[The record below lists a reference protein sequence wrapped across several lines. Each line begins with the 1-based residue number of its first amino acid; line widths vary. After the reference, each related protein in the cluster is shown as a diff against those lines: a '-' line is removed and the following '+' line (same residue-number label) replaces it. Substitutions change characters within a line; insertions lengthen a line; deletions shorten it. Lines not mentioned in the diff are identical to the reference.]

1 MPSPR
6 PHIRNR
12 FVLIGDIVLI
22 IVSVLGSFALRLDVE
37 ELPFYFPAVVLM
49 SAVALAIKIPVY
61 YFFGLYRRLW
71 IYASTGELRLIT
83 VAVTSASVLVSGVML
98 LLISAGRVLPGMPRS
113 ALGIDWLLSLV
124 LIGGSRFALRILA
137 EQSMVSR
144 ANGKGKR
151 ALIIGAGDAGAL
163 VVRELQKTSQLN
175 LVPVGFLDDDSAKQ
189 KHAIHGVTVIGAVSD
204 LASAIDLHRVD
215 EVIIAIPSA
224 PGGLVRMVND
234 VCRLKGITSRTMPG
248 MYELIGGKVSVNR
261 LREVDITDLL
271 RREPVRVNDEAVGAA
286 LADKRVLVTG
296 AGGSIGR
303 ELCRQ
308 IARRNPFEL
317 VLLGHGENSIFE
329 ILLELREDYPN
340 LLLSPVIADI
350 RNEERLSQVFQQHEP
365 HVVFHAAA
373 HKHVPLM
380 EVNIVEAVTNNVI
393 GTRNVTQV
401 ALAHDVERFVLIS
414 TDKAVRP
421 SSIYGAT
428 KRLAEMIVLDASKQV
443 DTYTSIQADK
453 ANTQY
458 EVRSPALSRRAEPVE
473 AEVEGTHNAFT
484 VVRFG
489 NVLGSRGSIIPIF
502 KNQIANGGPVTITH
516 PDMYRF
522 FMTIPEAVYLV
533 LQAASI
539 ETGGET
545 FVLNMGEPVRILD
558 LAEDLI
564 RLSGLEPH
572 RDIEIS
578 YTGIRAGEKL
588 TEELWDEGT
597 PLVKTL
603 HPDIFQLDNDA
614 SLPSPNLIQAIDSL
628 TRLCHSADTD
638 AIITLLDELIPGSS
652 IRESPKADI
661 TSII

>member
-1 MPSPR
+1 MRPR
-6 PHIRNR
+6 SHIRNR
-12 FVLIGDIVLI
+12 FVLIGDIALI
-22 IVSVLGSFALRLDVE
+22 IVSVLGSFALRLNVE

-49 SAVALAIKIPVY
+49 CAVGLAIKIPVY
-61 YFFGLYRRLW
+61 FFFGLYRRLW

-137 EQSMVSR
+137 EQSMASR

-151 ALIIGAGDAGAL
+151 TLIIGAGDAGAL

-175 LVPVGFLDDDSAKQ
+175 LVPVGFLDDNPAKQ
-189 KHAIHGVTVIGAVSD
+189 KHAIHGVTVLGVVND
-204 LASAIDLHRVD
+204 LASAIDLYRID

-248 MYELIGGKVSVNR
+248 MYELIGGKVSINR

-286 LADKRVLVTG
+286 LEGKRVLVTG

-308 IARRNPFEL
+308 IARRNPSEL

-329 ILLELREDYPN
+329 ILLELNQDYPN
-340 LLLSPVIADI
+340 LIIAPIIADI
-350 RNEERLSQVFQQHEP
+350 RNSERLESIFKQHQP
-365 HVVFHAAA
+365 QVVFHAAA

-380 EVNIVEAVTNNVI
+380 EVNIVEAVTNNII
-393 GTRNVTQV
+393 GTRNVTQA
-401 ALAHDVERFVLIS
+401 ALAHNVERFVLIS

-428 KRLAEMIVLDASKQV
+428 KRLAEMIVLDAAHK
-443 DTYTSIQADK
+443 
-453 ANTQY
+453 
-458 EVRSPALSRRAEPVE
+458 PALSD
-473 AEVEGTHNAFT
+473 VEGTQRAFT

-533 LQAASI
+533 LQAASM
-539 ETGGET
+539 ENGGET
-545 FVLNMGEPVRILD
+545 FVLNMGEPVRILN

-572 RDIEIS
+572 RDIEIL

-597 PLVKTL
+597 PLAKTL
-603 HPDIFQLDNDA
+603 HPDIFRLDNDVSSP
-614 SLPSPNLIQAIDSL
+614 SLNLTQAIDHLS
-628 TRLCHSADTD
+628 RLSHSNDTD
-638 AIITLLDELIPGSS
+638 AILTLLDELIPNSS
-652 IRESPKADI
+652 IRESEKADI

>member
-1 MPSPR
+1 MDARLKPR
-6 PHIRNR
+6 QHVRNR
-12 FVLIGDIVLI
+12 FVLIGDIALI
-22 IVSVLGSFALRLDVE
+22 IVAVLGSFALRLDVG

-49 SAVALAIKIPVY
+49 CAVALLIKIPVY

-83 VAVTSASVLVSGVML
+83 VAVTSASVIASSVML
-98 LLISAGRVLPGMPRS
+98 ILNLIGFVKPGMPRS

-137 EQSMVSR
+137 EQSMASR
-144 ANGKGKR
+144 SNGKGKR

-163 VVRELQKTSQLN
+163 VIRELQKTSQLN
-175 LVPVGFLDDDSAKQ
+175 LFPVGFLDDNPAKRN
-189 KHAIHGVTVIGAVSD
+189 HVIYGVKVIGAVND
-204 LASAIDLHRVD
+204 LASAIDLQHVD

-224 PGGLVRMVND
+224 PGKLLRMVND

-248 MYELIGGKVSVNR
+248 IYELIGGKVSVNR

-271 RREPVRVNDEAVGAA
+271 RREHVRINDEAVGAA
-286 LADKRVLVTG
+286 LAGKRVLVTG

-308 IARRNPFEL
+308 IARRNPAEL

-329 ILLELREDYPN
+329 ILLELQNDYPD
-340 LLLSPVIADI
+340 LKLSPVIADV
-350 RNEERLSQVFQQHEP
+350 RNVERLTQTFDQHQP
-365 HVVFHAAA
+365 QVVFHTAA

-380 EVNIVEAVTNNVI
+380 ELNVVDAITNNI
-393 GTRNVTQV
+393 LGTHNLTQV
-401 ALAHDVERFVLIS
+401 SIAHNIERFVLIS

-428 KRLAEMIVLDASKQV
+428 KRLAEMIVLDA
-443 DTYTSIQADK
+443 A
-453 ANTQY
+453 
-458 EVRSPALSRRAEPVE
+458 RAQ
-473 AEVEGTHNAFT
+473 HAFT

-533 LQAASI
+533 LQAASM
-539 ETGGET
+539 ENGGET

-558 LAEDLI
+558 LAEDVI

-578 YTGIRAGEKL
+578 YTGIRLGEKL

-597 PLVKTL
+597 PLEKTL
-603 HPDIFQLDNDA
+603 HPDIFRLDTDA
-614 SLPSPNLIQAIDSL
+614 SPSSLNLPQAIDSL
-628 TRLCHSADTD
+628 SRLSHSNETE
-638 AIITLLDELIPGSS
+638 AIVKLLDELIPNSS
-652 IRESPKADI
+652 IHQQTESKVTGQ
-661 TSII
+661 TSLLTFDL